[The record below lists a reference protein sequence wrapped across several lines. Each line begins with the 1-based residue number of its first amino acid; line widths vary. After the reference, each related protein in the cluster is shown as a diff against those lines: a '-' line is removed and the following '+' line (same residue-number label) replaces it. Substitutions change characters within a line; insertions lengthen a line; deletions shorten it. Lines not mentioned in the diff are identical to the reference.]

1 MQDLR
6 CTVNYKSLY
15 MSLRFSIFLQS
26 ACAGIEKDTV
36 FRKKRIGHCLCEY
49 TASQMFVYFA
59 KPVNLSL
66 SLKWK
71 LSNTDSEVIVLKGFN
86 LIQFYLEMKWV
97 LKAHP
102 VV

>member
-6 CTVNYKSLY
+6 CTVNYKFLY
-15 MSLRFSIFLQS
+15 MSLLFSIFLQS

-86 LIQFYLEMKWV
+86 LIQ
-97 LKAHP
+97 
-102 VV
+102 